1 MKHVPFPLRVAAGL
15 AVTTVERVRGLP
27 KQLVELPVTVASQAL
42 QLTMRVQQE
51 ITELA
56 IKGDD
61 ALSSFRRP
69 EETPEWATFDE
80 DLDDDVTDVTDTARQ
95 QDAPAARTGRDDA
108 DAPAARTG
116 NGSVPG
122 FATDRTSQDLGVADP
137 WAEEELALA
146 EDHTEGEFDSPA
158 TTAAP
163 GGLENYDELTLPRV
177 RARLRSLS
185 LPQLE
190 ELLAY
195 ERQHQNRPSFV
206 GMLTRRI
213 ANVRQAEDTAD
224 GE

>member
-146 EDHTEGEFDSPA
+146 ENHTEGEFDSPA

>member
-1 MKHVPFPLRVAAGL
+1 MRHVPFPLRVAAGL
-15 AVTTVERVRGLP
+15 AVTTAERVRGLP
-27 KQLVELPVTVASQAL
+27 KTLVELPVTVASQAL
-42 QLTMRVQQE
+42 QLSMRVQQE

-61 ALSSFRRP
+61 ALSALRRP

-80 DLDDDVTDVTDTARQ
+80 DVSDLDDFADTA
-95 QDAPAARTGRDDA
+95 D
-108 DAPAARTG
+108 TG
-116 NGSVPG
+116 NASDV
-122 FATDRTSQDLGVADP
+122 DDLGRNGSAPGPATTATGTAQDIDVEDP

-146 EDHTEGEFDSPA
+146 GDHTDGEFDSPA
-158 TTAAP
+158 TPTAP

-185 LPQLE
+185 LAQLE
-190 ELLAY
+190 ELLTY
-195 ERQHQNRPSFV
+195 EREHENRPSFV

-213 ANVRQAEDTAD
+213 ANVRQAGGSAD